1 MIQDRLPLV
10 SIIMPAYN
18 SEKHIR
24 ESIESVL
31 SQSMEDWE
39 LLVIDDASQDE
50 TADIVQGYVHLDK
63 RIRLF
68 KNDRNIGTATSRN
81 IGLDNSKAKWVAFLD
96 SDDIWYS
103 NKLERQLEI
112 AEKEGAELVC
122 SSYCILYENTGK
134 RVNYRIPSKISYEK
148 LLREN
153 IIGCSTVL
161 IRSQL
166 FKNRRF
172 LAESYHEDYVM
183 WLSLLKSGCNAIG
196 CDEVLVEW
204 RSSEIGRSFDKRRA
218 ALNRWKI
225 YRSIEHL
232 SLPKACFVFCVYGVR
247 GIKKHKSSFLNK
259 RAPGENDL

>member
-50 TADIVQGYVHLDK
+50 TADIVQRYALLDK
-63 RIRLF
+63 RISLF
-68 KNDRNIGTATSRN
+68 KNDRNIGTAKSRN
-81 IGLDNSKAKWVAFLD
+81 IGLDNAKAKWVAFLD

-148 LLREN
+148 LLCEN

-161 IRSQL
+161 LKSQL
-166 FKNRRF
+166 LKKRRF
-172 LAESYHEDYVM
+172 LSDIYHEDYAM
-183 WLSLLKSGCNAIG
+183 WLALLKSGCNAIG

-204 RSSEIGRSFDKRRA
+204 RSSESGKSFDKRRA
-218 ALNRWKI
+218 ALNRWII

-247 GIKKHKSSFLNK
+247 GIVKYRSLFMNRAK
-259 RAPGENDL
+259 RGDNNP